1 MVCWMK
7 YVNTVQKYL
16 KDYDVNREQAE
27 EILRDVEKQVGH
39 NVELIKAVVD
49 FEKGNLISR
58 LKKKKK
64 GKEKQEEEV
73 YGYV

>member
-7 YVNTVQKYL
+7 YINTVQKYL

-39 NVELIKAVVD
+39 NAELIKAVVD
-49 FEKGNLISR
+49 FEKKNLINR

-64 GKEKQEEEV
+64 EKQKEEV
-73 YGYV
+73 YGYS

>member
-7 YVNTVQKYL
+7 YINTVQKYL
-16 KDYDVNREQAE
+16 KDYNVNKEQAE

-39 NVELIKAVVD
+39 NANLIKAIVD
-49 FEKGNLISR
+49 FEKGNLIKR

-64 GKEKQEEEV
+64 EKQKEEA
-73 YGYV
+73 YGYT